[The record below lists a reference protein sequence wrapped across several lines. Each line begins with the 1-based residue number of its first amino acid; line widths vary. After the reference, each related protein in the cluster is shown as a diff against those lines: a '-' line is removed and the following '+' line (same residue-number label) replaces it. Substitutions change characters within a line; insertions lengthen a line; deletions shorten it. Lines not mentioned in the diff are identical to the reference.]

1 MKYKRWLALISIVTI
16 VAWFGYD
23 AMQTK
28 RDDDLMG
35 DLMKAQ
41 QQRRGNEQQRR
52 GNETEASALPEPP
65 SDMVVRLTP
74 GNIWF
79 VGKHQDGGGIE
90 IPFRPGDS
98 PEKSADVTTLHENPG
113 FVGPEQCQECH
124 REKYQSFLA
133 TAHYKTARP
142 VNESTID
149 GSFAPGS
156 NAFQTS
162 DPNMSFEMIHR
173 GDEFL
178 QRVHFF
184 DWSFE
189 VPMEIIMGS
198 SKMAQTY
205 LYWHKDGLYQH
216 NVTHITDGNQWINSP
231 GYIDGDAAYARP
243 IPQRCLECHMTYFD
257 HRGKTNRYTPG
268 SLILGVTCER
278 CHGPAAAHVT
288 YHREHEEAD
297 QAVSIATL
305 SDLDRQAHI
314 EICGQ
319 CHGGSRGLKDAALR
333 FRPGDRLDDHYF
345 PADDEKDAKNSV
357 HTSNQ
362 MTRLAQSPCFQQSQM
377 TCIDCHDP
385 HHNESGQPRL
395 LSQRCMRCHTS
406 ESDCG
411 FFPHQGIEF
420 AENCVD
426 CHMPRRPT
434 EKLRLKSVEGDVF
447 PPLRDHYIRVDEMA
461 TSRFMRGLNNKD

>member
-1 MKYKRWLALISIVTI
+1 MNFKRWLALLSVVAV

-28 RDDDLMG
+28 RNGDQIRDLK
-35 DLMKAQ
+35 KAQ
-41 QQRRGNEQQRR
+41 QELRID
-52 GNETEASALPEPP
+52 EAEVSALPEPS
-65 SDMVVRLTP
+65 SDMVVSRNP
-74 GNIWF
+74 YANYWF
-79 VGKHQDGGGIE
+79 VGKYQDGGGVE
-90 IPFRPGDS
+90 IPFRPGEA
-98 PEKSADVTTLHENPG
+98 PQKSLDLTPWHDNPG

-133 TAHYKTARP
+133 TAHYKTSRP
-142 VNESTID
+142 VNETTID
-149 GSFAPGS
+149 GSFEPGS
-156 NAFQTS
+156 NTFQTS
-162 DPNMSFEMIHR
+162 DPNVSFEMIHR
-173 GDEFL
+173 DDEFL

-205 LYWHKDGLYQH
+205 LYWHDDGLYQH

-243 IPQRCLECHMTYFD
+243 IPQRCLDCHMTYFD
-257 HRGKTNRYTPG
+257 FRGKKNRYTPG

-278 CHGPAAAHVT
+278 CHGPGKEHVDF
-288 YHREHEEAD
+288 HRANRDAREAFGITNP
-297 QAVSIATL
+297 ANL
-305 SDLDRQAHI
+305 ERQI
-314 EICGQ
+314 QMEVCGQ
-319 CHGGSRGLKDAALR
+319 CHGGSRGLKGDALS
-333 FRPGDRLDDHYF
+333 FRPGDRLEDHYH
-345 PADDEKDAKNSV
+345 PPDDEAEAKNSV

-362 MTRLAQSPCFQQSQM
+362 LNRLSQSACFQQSQM
-377 TCIDCHDP
+377 TCIDCHDS
-385 HHNESGQPRL
+385 HHNERGNRTLFSN
-395 LSQRCMRCHTS
+395 RCMTCHES

-411 FFPHQGIEF
+411 FFPREGVDF

-434 EKLRLKSVEGDVF
+434 EDLRLESIEGDVF
-447 PPLRDHYIRVDEMA
+447 PPLRDHYIRVDETA
-461 TSRFMRGLNNKD
+461 TKRFMSRLNSND

>member
-1 MKYKRWLALISIVTI
+1 LNYKRWLALISIVTF

-28 RDDDLMG
+28 RNDDLIR
-35 DLMKAQ
+35 DLKKAQ
-41 QQRRGNEQQRR
+41 QQRRGNE
-52 GNETEASALPEPP
+52 TEVSALAEPP
-65 SDMVVRLTP
+65 SDMVVNLIP
-74 GNIWF
+74 NANFWF
-79 VGKHQDGGGIE
+79 VGKYEDGGGIE
-90 IPFRPGDS
+90 IPFRPGGS
-98 PEKSADVTTLHENPG
+98 PEKSADVTPRHDNPG

-133 TAHYKTARP
+133 TAHYKTSRP
-142 VNESTID
+142 VNETTID
-149 GSFAPGS
+149 GSFEPGS

-162 DPNMSFEMIHR
+162 DPNMSFEMIR
-173 GDEFL
+173 KGDEFR
-178 QRVHFF
+178 QCVHFF

-243 IPQRCLECHMTYFD
+243 IPQRCLDCHMTYFD
-257 HRGKTNRYTPG
+257 FRGKTNRYTPG

-278 CHGPAAAHVT
+278 CHGPAKEHVD
-288 YHREHEEAD
+288 YHREHEEARE
-297 QAVSIATL
+297 AVGITHPG
-305 SDLDRQAHI
+305 DLERQI
-314 EICGQ
+314 QMEVCGQ
-319 CHGGSRGLKDAALR
+319 CHGGSGTLKGEALR
-333 FRPGDRLDDHYF
+333 FRPGDRLDDHYH
-345 PADDEKDAKNSV
+345 PPDDELDVKNSV

-362 MTRLAQSPCFQQSQM
+362 LNRLSQSVCFQQSQM

-385 HHNESGQPRL
+385 HHNERGNRKLFSK
-395 LSQRCMRCHTS
+395 RCMTCHES

-411 FFPHQGIEF
+411 FFPHDGVDF

-434 EKLRLKSVEGDVF
+434 EKLRLRSVEGDVF
-447 PPLRDHYIRVDEMA
+447 PPLRDHHIRVDEMA
-461 TSRFMRGLNNKD
+461 TRRFMSGLDNKD